1 MPTEKHDRLAFDRAT
16 VRTTDVDGRMR
27 VEVTNISKAAVNPY
41 LGGEVPGAEAL
52 GLDPSTVYM
61 VLRDPVEL
69 AKAAASFNNLPLLSQ
84 HVPVTADDHQPDLVV
99 GSTGTDAVFEP
110 PYLKNSLIIWSAA
123 AIAGVTSGQQKE
135 LSSAYRYRAVKESGT
150 YEGTNY
156 DLRMVDIV
164 GNHLA
169 LVETG
174 RAGPD
179 VVVSDENPFEGNI
192 EMKTKQRLIA
202 AKADARIALSGLVAQ
217 DADLSL
223 LDKLIA
229 RLALDAEP
237 EVKKIDDK
245 KPAEDE
251 DDDEDKDGDT
261 EDVKAEKA
269 KRRAAKL
276 AADAEEDEK
285 DKKPEVTKA
294 AMDSAIRVAVA
305 AATKS
310 TMASMEALHTARK
323 EVAHMVGDVAMDSAE
338 AVYKF
343 ALDHAK
349 VDTEGVHPSAYR
361 ALVRM
366 AGAEK
371 TPAPRVAMD
380 AATGSSFAERF
391 PTAGKPT
398 RS

>member
-1 MPTEKHDRLAFDRAT
+1 
-16 VRTTDVDGRMR
+16 
-27 VEVTNISKAAVNPY
+27 
-41 LGGEVPGAEAL
+41 
-52 GLDPSTVYM
+52 
-61 VLRDPVEL
+61 
-69 AKAAASFNNLPLLSQ
+69 
-84 HVPVTADDHQPDLVV
+84 
-99 GSTGTDAVFEP
+99 
-110 PYLKNSLIIWSAA
+110 
-123 AIAGVTSGQQKE
+123 
-135 LSSAYRYRAVKESGT
+135 
-150 YEGTNY
+150 
-156 DLRMVDIV
+156 
-164 GNHLA
+164 
-169 LVETG
+169 
-174 RAGPD
+174 
-179 VVVSDENPFEGNI
+179 
-192 EMKTKQRLIA
+192 MKTKQRLIA

-251 DDDEDKDGDT
+251 SDDDEDGDT
-261 EDVKAEKA
+261 DETKAEKA

-276 AADAEEDEK
+276 AADAEEDE
-285 DKKPEVTKA
+285 KKPEVTKA

-310 TMASMEALHTARK
+310 TMASMEALHTARR
-323 EVAHMVGDVAMDSAE
+323 EVAPMVGDVAMDSAE